1 MKISWDIGLRTNH
14 VTFHYD
20 YDRITCIDVKMK
32 TLEIRMLRCIEENT
46 HKDKIKNNDICLK
59 LGVIIFRGEQLIHL

>member
-1 MKISWDIGLRTNH
+1 MKISWDTGLWTNH

-46 HKDKIKNNDICLK
+46 HKDKLK
-59 LGVIIFRGEQLIHL
+59 IMIFA